1 MSTSNSMNPS
11 KLRKLLIDGEQT
23 VGTYEPLTSN
33 TFIVP
38 VTTFPTMAID
48 RGKAMIDRTGLFDGQ
63 AGDVDSI
70 RGSSAWSATF
80 DMELHDPG
88 SKYNYWALFMLGCG
102 FQLEE
107 QTDTP
112 GLGDTSAL
120 FTLSNKV
127 YANFNSAA
135 TDHPPITLSA
145 TVVQNR
151 NETDDYAM
159 RMRGTT
165 GVATFNLAT
174 GDTAKLSVAAKGLVV
189 NAALDAD
196 DFLDNSDIDVSGFGT
211 TSNWATPFVVKNIN
225 LTILDE
231 TSTPRTICLQSIT
244 VNINSNHPDFEC
256 PSEEYGFEISPV
268 FHDTSPTVDL
278 EFPDGSEVQP
288 WVFAQFRSGAVF
300 SLQAELISGSGRNLF
315 FNFNRLQFQ
324 TVTLGDSGGFVNY
337 SVSTKAVRDP
347 GQPASSLMQVLYI
360 YSPA

>member
-1 MSTSNSMNPS
+1 MSTLNSMNPS

-23 VGTYEPLTSN
+23 VGTYETLTSN

-38 VTTFPTMAID
+38 VAAFPTMAID

-88 SKYNYWALFMLGCG
+88 SKYNYWTLFMLACG
-102 FQLEE
+102 FELEE
-107 QTDTP
+107 QTNTP
-112 GLGDTSAL
+112 GAGDTSSL
-120 FTLSNKV
+120 LTLSNKV

-145 TVVQNR
+145 SVIQNR
-151 NETDDYAM
+151 NETADYAM

-174 GDTAKLSVAAKGLVV
+174 GDIAKMSVGAKGLVV
-189 NAALDAD
+189 NATLDAD
-196 DFLDNSDIDVSGFGT
+196 DFLDNSDINVSALGT
-211 TSNWATPFVVKNIN
+211 TANWATPFVVKNIS
-225 LTILDE
+225 LTILDD
-231 TSTPRTICLQSIT
+231 TATPRVICLQSIT

-278 EFPDGSEVQP
+278 EFPDGSTVQP

-300 SLQAELISGSGRNLF
+300 SLDAELVSGSGRNLKF
-315 FNFNRLQFQ
+315 SFPRLQFQ

-347 GQPASSLMQVLYI
+347 GQPASDLMEVLYV